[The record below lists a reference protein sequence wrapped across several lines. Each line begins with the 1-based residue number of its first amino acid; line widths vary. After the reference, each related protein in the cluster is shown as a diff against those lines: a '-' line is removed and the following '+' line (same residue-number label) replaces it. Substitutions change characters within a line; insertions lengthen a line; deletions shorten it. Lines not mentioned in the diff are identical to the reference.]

1 VRTSSFSGAD
11 EKHMKTFE
19 ANHRGH
25 IDYDENGNIE
35 HVLEFKN
42 HLLHIFISDL
52 KLKISWEE
60 KVKK

>member
-1 VRTSSFSGAD
+1 MRTSSFSGAD
-11 EKHMKTFE
+11 EESMKTFE
-19 ANHRGH
+19 ANHKGH

-35 HVLEFKN
+35 HVLEFPE
-42 HLLHIFISDL
+42 HIMHIFISDL